1 MSDSRNTIVIDT
13 VTTNDG
19 HTITISL
26 DKTIC
31 FLNVNGVNEMLSAE
45 DVRSYI
51 PYVLQSKGFNFR
63 GDIVHLDLVE
73 ALWFAKAMRLA
84 IRLMELNAEQVSA

>member
-19 HTITISL
+19 HTLTISL

-51 PYVLQSKGFNFR
+51 LYVLQSKGFNFR
-63 GDIVHLDLVE
+63 GDIVHLDSVE
-73 ALWFAKAMRLA
+73 ALWFVKAMR
-84 IRLMELNAEQVSA
+84 IVSHIIKLNTIEVNA

>member
-1 MSDSRNTIVIDT
+1 MSASRNTIVIDT

-51 PYVLQSKGFNFR
+51 LYVLQSKGFNFR
-63 GDIVHLDLVE
+63 DDIVHLDSVE
-73 ALWFAKAMRLA
+73 ALLFVKALRIASHFMKW
-84 IRLMELNAEQVSA
+84 NAEQVSA

>member
-45 DVRSYI
+45 DVCLYGL
-51 PYVLQSKGFNFR
+51 YALQAKGFRFR
-63 GDIVHLDLVE
+63 GDIVHLDSVE

-84 IRLMELNAEQVSA
+84 VRLMELNAEQVSA